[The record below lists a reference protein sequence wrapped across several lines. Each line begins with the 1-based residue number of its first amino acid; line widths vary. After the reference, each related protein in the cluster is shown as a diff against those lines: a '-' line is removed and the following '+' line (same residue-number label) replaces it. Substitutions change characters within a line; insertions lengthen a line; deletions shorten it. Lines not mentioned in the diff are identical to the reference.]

1 MIKGIKEYFFVAVS
15 AGSVLL
21 IDFLSKN
28 KIISIF
34 KDGIVE
40 KIYVNEYLDFI
51 LVFNTGISYGLFSGG
66 GDFQKWILISL
77 SILIIIFL
85 LSLIR
90 NESTILSKLSISFI
104 IGGALGN
111 VLDRFTYGAVVDFI
125 SLHAKGFSWYIFNIA
140 DMFIV
145 LGVILFILS
154 QFILSKKKIL
164 ADYVINNNF
173 SVNVMKKKVKLI
185 KKKILNERNSSR
197 Y

>member
-1 MIKGIKEYFFVAVS
+1 MIKGIKEYLFVAVLS
-15 AGSVLL
+15 GSVLL

-40 KIYVNEYLDFI
+40 KIYVNDYLDLI

-90 NESTILSKLSISFI
+90 NESTVLSKLSISFI

-154 QFILSKKKIL
+154 QFILSKK
-164 ADYVINNNF
+164 
-173 SVNVMKKKVKLI
+173 NVG
-185 KKKILNERNSSR
+185 N
-197 Y
+197 

>member
-1 MIKGIKEYFFVAVS
+1 MIKGIKEYLFVAVS
-15 AGSVLL
+15 SGSVLL

-111 VLDRFTYGAVVDFI
+111 VLDRLTYGAVVDFI

-154 QFILSKKKIL
+154 QFILSKK
-164 ADYVINNNF
+164 
-173 SVNVMKKKVKLI
+173 NVG
-185 KKKILNERNSSR
+185 N
-197 Y
+197 

>member
-1 MIKGIKEYFFVAVS
+1 MIKGIKEYLFVTAS
-15 AGSVLL
+15 SGSVLL

-66 GDFQKWILISL
+66 GDFQKWFLISL

-154 QFILSKKKIL
+154 QFILSKK
-164 ADYVINNNF
+164 
-173 SVNVMKKKVKLI
+173 NVG
-185 KKKILNERNSSR
+185 N
-197 Y
+197 

>member
-1 MIKGIKEYFFVAVS
+1 MIKGIKEYLFVALS
-15 AGSVLL
+15 SGSVLL

-77 SILIIIFL
+77 SILIIVFL

-154 QFILSKKKIL
+154 QFILSKK
-164 ADYVINNNF
+164 
-173 SVNVMKKKVKLI
+173 NVG
-185 KKKILNERNSSR
+185 N
-197 Y
+197 

>member
-1 MIKGIKEYFFVAVS
+1 MKVSKEYLIVIAS
-15 AGSVLL
+15 SSSVFL
-21 IDFLSKN
+21 IDLLSKN

-34 KDGIVE
+34 KDGVIE
-40 KIYVNEYLDFI
+40 KIYVNDYLDFI

-85 LSLIR
+85 LSFVR
-90 NESTILSKLSISFI
+90 NESSILSKLGISFI

-111 VLDRFTYGAVVDFI
+111 VLDRFIYGAVVDFI

-145 LGVILFILS
+145 VGVILFILS
-154 QFILSKKKIL
+154 QFILSKK
-164 ADYVINNNF
+164 
-173 SVNVMKKKVKLI
+173 NVG
-185 KKKILNERNSSR
+185 N
-197 Y
+197 

>member
-1 MIKGIKEYFFVAVS
+1 MMKVSKEYLIVIAS
-15 AGSVLL
+15 SSSVFL
-21 IDFLSKN
+21 IDLLSKN

-34 KDGIVE
+34 KDGVVE

-90 NESTILSKLSISFI
+90 NESTILSKLGISFI

-111 VLDRFTYGAVVDFI
+111 VLDRFIYGAVVDFI

-145 LGVILFILS
+145 IGVILFILS
-154 QFILSKKKIL
+154 QFILSKK
-164 ADYVINNNF
+164 
-173 SVNVMKKKVKLI
+173 NVG
-185 KKKILNERNSSR
+185 N
-197 Y
+197 

>member
-1 MIKGIKEYFFVAVS
+1 MIKVIKEYLIVIIS
-15 AGSVLL
+15 SSSVFL
-21 IDFLSKN
+21 IDLLSKN

-34 KDGIVE
+34 KDGVVE

-77 SILIIIFL
+77 SILIVIFL
-85 LSLIR
+85 LSFIR
-90 NESTILSKLSISFI
+90 NESSILSKLSISFI

-111 VLDRFTYGAVVDFI
+111 VLDRFIYGAVVDFI

-145 LGVILFILS
+145 IGVILFILS
-154 QFILSKKKIL
+154 QFILSKK
-164 ADYVINNNF
+164 
-173 SVNVMKKKVKLI
+173 NVG
-185 KKKILNERNSSR
+185 N
-197 Y
+197 

>member
-1 MIKGIKEYFFVAVS
+1 MIKGIKEYLFVAVS
-15 AGSVLL
+15 AVSVLL

-154 QFILSKKKIL
+154 QFILSKK
-164 ADYVINNNF
+164 
-173 SVNVMKKKVKLI
+173 NVG
-185 KKKILNERNSSR
+185 N
-197 Y
+197 

>member
-1 MIKGIKEYFFVAVS
+1 MIKGIKEYLFVAVS
-15 AGSVLL
+15 SGSVLL

-111 VLDRFTYGAVVDFI
+111 VLDRFIYGAVVDFI

-154 QFILSKKKIL
+154 QFILSKK
-164 ADYVINNNF
+164 
-173 SVNVMKKKVKLI
+173 NVG
-185 KKKILNERNSSR
+185 N
-197 Y
+197 

>member
-1 MIKGIKEYFFVAVS
+1 MIKGIKEYLFVAVS
-15 AGSVLL
+15 AVSVLL

-40 KIYVNEYLDFI
+40 KIFVNEYLDFI

-85 LSLIR
+85 LSFIR
-90 NESTILSKLSISFI
+90 NESSILSNLSISFI

-154 QFILSKKKIL
+154 QFILSKK
-164 ADYVINNNF
+164 
-173 SVNVMKKKVKLI
+173 NVG
-185 KKKILNERNSSR
+185 N
-197 Y
+197 

>member
-1 MIKGIKEYFFVAVS
+1 MIKGIKEYLFVAVS
-15 AGSVLL
+15 SGSVLL

-34 KDGIVE
+34 KDGIIE

-77 SILIIIFL
+77 SILIVIFL
-85 LSLIR
+85 LSFIR
-90 NESTILSKLSISFI
+90 NESSILSKLSISFI

-145 LGVILFILS
+145 LGVILFIHS
-154 QFILSKKKIL
+154 QFILSKK
-164 ADYVINNNF
+164 
-173 SVNVMKKKVKLI
+173 NVG
-185 KKKILNERNSSR
+185 N
-197 Y
+197 

>member
-1 MIKGIKEYFFVAVS
+1 MMKVSKEYLIVIAS
-15 AGSVLL
+15 SSSVFL
-21 IDFLSKN
+21 IDLLSKN

-34 KDGIVE
+34 KDGVIE
-40 KIYVNEYLDFI
+40 KIYVNDYLDFI

-85 LSLIR
+85 LSFIR
-90 NESTILSKLSISFI
+90 NESSILSNLSISFI

-154 QFILSKKKIL
+154 QFILSKK
-164 ADYVINNNF
+164 
-173 SVNVMKKKVKLI
+173 NVG
-185 KKKILNERNSSR
+185 N
-197 Y
+197 

>member
-1 MIKGIKEYFFVAVS
+1 MIKVIKEYLIVIIS
-15 AGSVLL
+15 SSSVFL
-21 IDFLSKN
+21 IDLLSKN

-34 KDGIVE
+34 KDGVVE

-85 LSLIR
+85 LSFVR
-90 NESTILSKLSISFI
+90 NESTILSKLGVSFI

-111 VLDRFTYGAVVDFI
+111 VLDRFTYGAVIDFI

-145 LGVILFILS
+145 VGVILFILS
-154 QFILSKKKIL
+154 QFILSKK
-164 ADYVINNNF
+164 
-173 SVNVMKKKVKLI
+173 NVG
-185 KKKILNERNSSR
+185 N
-197 Y
+197 

>member
-1 MIKGIKEYFFVAVS
+1 MIKGIKEYLFVAVS
-15 AGSVLL
+15 AVSVLL

-34 KDGIVE
+34 KDGIIE
-40 KIYVNEYLDFI
+40 KIHVNEYLDFI

-154 QFILSKKKIL
+154 QFILSKK
-164 ADYVINNNF
+164 
-173 SVNVMKKKVKLI
+173 NVG
-185 KKKILNERNSSR
+185 N
-197 Y
+197 

>member
-1 MIKGIKEYFFVAVS
+1 MIKVIKEYFIVIISFSGVF
-15 AGSVLL
+15 L
-21 IDFLSKN
+21 IDLLSKN

-34 KDGIVE
+34 KDGVVE

-77 SILIIIFL
+77 SILIVIFL
-85 LSLIR
+85 LSFIR
-90 NESTILSKLSISFI
+90 NESSILSKLSISFI

-145 LGVILFILS
+145 AGVILFILS
-154 QFILSKKKIL
+154 QFILSKK
-164 ADYVINNNF
+164 
-173 SVNVMKKKVKLI
+173 NVG
-185 KKKILNERNSSR
+185 N
-197 Y
+197 

>member
-1 MIKGIKEYFFVAVS
+1 MIKGTKDYLFVAVS

-111 VLDRFTYGAVVDFI
+111 VLDRFRYGAVVDFI
-125 SLHAKGFSWYIFNIA
+125 SLHARGFSWYIFNIA
-140 DMFIV
+140 DIFIV

-154 QFILSKKKIL
+154 QFILSKK
-164 ADYVINNNF
+164 
-173 SVNVMKKKVKLI
+173 NVG
-185 KKKILNERNSSR
+185 N
-197 Y
+197 

>member
-1 MIKGIKEYFFVAVS
+1 MIKGIKEYLFVAVS
-15 AGSVLL
+15 TGSVLL

-85 LSLIR
+85 LNLIR
-90 NESTILSKLSISFI
+90 NESSIISKLSISFI

-154 QFILSKKKIL
+154 QFILSKK
-164 ADYVINNNF
+164 
-173 SVNVMKKKVKLI
+173 NVG
-185 KKKILNERNSSR
+185 N
-197 Y
+197 

>member
-1 MIKGIKEYFFVAVS
+1 MLHYHLVAF
-15 AGSVLL
+15 L

-90 NESTILSKLSISFI
+90 NESIFLSKLSISFI

-154 QFILSKKKIL
+154 QFILSKK
-164 ADYVINNNF
+164 
-173 SVNVMKKKVKLI
+173 NVG
-185 KKKILNERNSSR
+185 N
-197 Y
+197 

>member
-1 MIKGIKEYFFVAVS
+1 MIKGIKEYLFVAVS
-15 AGSVLL
+15 SGSVLL

-34 KDGIVE
+34 KDGIIE

-85 LSLIR
+85 LNIIR

-154 QFILSKKKIL
+154 QFILSKK
-164 ADYVINNNF
+164 
-173 SVNVMKKKVKLI
+173 NVG
-185 KKKILNERNSSR
+185 N
-197 Y
+197 

>member
-1 MIKGIKEYFFVAVS
+1 MIKGIKEYLFVAVS
-15 AGSVLL
+15 SGSVLL

-90 NESTILSKLSISFI
+90 NESAILSKLSISFI

-154 QFILSKKKIL
+154 QFILSKK
-164 ADYVINNNF
+164 
-173 SVNVMKKKVKLI
+173 NVG
-185 KKKILNERNSSR
+185 N
-197 Y
+197 

>member
-1 MIKGIKEYFFVAVS
+1 MIKGTKDYLFVAVS
-15 AGSVLL
+15 SSSVLL

-40 KIYVNEYLDFI
+40 KIFVNEYLDFI

-90 NESTILSKLSISFI
+90 NESAILSKLSISFI

-125 SLHAKGFSWYIFNIA
+125 SLHARGFSWYIFNIA

-154 QFILSKKKIL
+154 QFILSKK
-164 ADYVINNNF
+164 
-173 SVNVMKKKVKLI
+173 NVG
-185 KKKILNERNSSR
+185 N
-197 Y
+197 

>member
-1 MIKGIKEYFFVAVS
+1 MLKDIKVYFFVIFS
-15 AGSVLL
+15 SSCVLL
-21 IDFLSKN
+21 FDFLSKN

-34 KDGIVE
+34 KDGVVE

-154 QFILSKKKIL
+154 QFILSKK
-164 ADYVINNNF
+164 
-173 SVNVMKKKVKLI
+173 NVG
-185 KKKILNERNSSR
+185 N
-197 Y
+197 

>member
-1 MIKGIKEYFFVAVS
+1 MIKGTKDYLFVAVS
-15 AGSVLL
+15 SSSVLL

-85 LSLIR
+85 LNLIR
-90 NESTILSKLSISFI
+90 NESSILSKLSISFI

-125 SLHAKGFSWYIFNIA
+125 SLHARGFSWYIFNIA
-140 DMFIV
+140 DIFIV

-154 QFILSKKKIL
+154 QFILSQK
-164 ADYVINNNF
+164 
-173 SVNVMKKKVKLI
+173 NVG
-185 KKKILNERNSSR
+185 N
-197 Y
+197 

>member
-1 MIKGIKEYFFVAVS
+1 MIKGIKEYLFVAVS
-15 AGSVLL
+15 SSSVLL

-125 SLHAKGFSWYIFNIA
+125 SLHARGFSWYIFNIA

-154 QFILSKKKIL
+154 QFILSKK
-164 ADYVINNNF
+164 
-173 SVNVMKKKVKLI
+173 NVG
-185 KKKILNERNSSR
+185 N
-197 Y
+197 

>member
-1 MIKGIKEYFFVAVS
+1 MIKGIKEYLFVAVS
-15 AGSVLL
+15 SGSVLL

-90 NESTILSKLSISFI
+90 NESTILSKLSISLI

-111 VLDRFTYGAVVDFI
+111 VLDRLSYGAVVDFI

-154 QFILSKKKIL
+154 QFILSKK
-164 ADYVINNNF
+164 
-173 SVNVMKKKVKLI
+173 NVG
-185 KKKILNERNSSR
+185 N
-197 Y
+197 

>member
-1 MIKGIKEYFFVAVS
+1 MIKGIKEYLFVAVS
-15 AGSVLL
+15 AVSVLL

-85 LSLIR
+85 LNIIR

-111 VLDRFTYGAVVDFI
+111 VLDRLIYGAVVDFI

-154 QFILSKKKIL
+154 QFILSKK
-164 ADYVINNNF
+164 
-173 SVNVMKKKVKLI
+173 NVG
-185 KKKILNERNSSR
+185 N
-197 Y
+197 

>member
-1 MIKGIKEYFFVAVS
+1 MIKVIKEYLIVIIS
-15 AGSVLL
+15 SSSVFL
-21 IDFLSKN
+21 IDLLSKN

-34 KDGIVE
+34 KDGVVE

-85 LSLIR
+85 LSFIR
-90 NESTILSKLSISFI
+90 NESSILSKLSISFI

-111 VLDRFTYGAVVDFI
+111 VLDRFIYGAVVDFI

-154 QFILSKKKIL
+154 QFILSKK
-164 ADYVINNNF
+164 
-173 SVNVMKKKVKLI
+173 NVG
-185 KKKILNERNSSR
+185 N
-197 Y
+197 

>member
-1 MIKGIKEYFFVAVS
+1 MIKGIKEYLFVAVS
-15 AGSVLL
+15 AVSVLL

-34 KDGIVE
+34 KDGIIE

-77 SILIIIFL
+77 SILIIVFL

-154 QFILSKKKIL
+154 QFILSKKNIG
-164 ADYVINNNF
+164 N
-173 SVNVMKKKVKLI
+173 
-185 KKKILNERNSSR
+185 
-197 Y
+197 

>member
-1 MIKGIKEYFFVAVS
+1 MIKVIKEYLIVIIS
-15 AGSVLL
+15 SSSVFL
-21 IDFLSKN
+21 IDLLSKN

-34 KDGIVE
+34 KDGVVE

-85 LSLIR
+85 LSFIR
-90 NESTILSKLSISFI
+90 NESSILSKLSISFI

-111 VLDRFTYGAVVDFI
+111 VLDRFIYGAVVDFI

-145 LGVILFILS
+145 VGVILFILS
-154 QFILSKKKIL
+154 QFILSKK
-164 ADYVINNNF
+164 
-173 SVNVMKKKVKLI
+173 NVG
-185 KKKILNERNSSR
+185 N
-197 Y
+197 

>member
-1 MIKGIKEYFFVAVS
+1 MIKGIKEYLFVAVS
-15 AGSVLL
+15 AVSVLL

-34 KDGIVE
+34 KDGTIE
-40 KIYVNEYLDFI
+40 KIHVNEYLDFI

-85 LSLIR
+85 LNFIR

-111 VLDRFTYGAVVDFI
+111 LLDRFTYGAVVDFI

-154 QFILSKKKIL
+154 QFILSKK
-164 ADYVINNNF
+164 
-173 SVNVMKKKVKLI
+173 NVG
-185 KKKILNERNSSR
+185 N
-197 Y
+197 

>member
-1 MIKGIKEYFFVAVS
+1 MIKVIKENLIVIVS
-15 AGSVLL
+15 FSSVFL
-21 IDFLSKN
+21 IDLLSKN

-34 KDGIVE
+34 KDGVVE

-85 LSLIR
+85 LSFIR
-90 NESTILSKLSISFI
+90 NESSILSKLSISFI

-111 VLDRFTYGAVVDFI
+111 VLDRFIYGAVVDFI

-145 LGVILFILS
+145 IGVILFILS
-154 QFILSKKKIL
+154 QFILSKK
-164 ADYVINNNF
+164 
-173 SVNVMKKKVKLI
+173 NVG
-185 KKKILNERNSSR
+185 N
-197 Y
+197 

>member
-1 MIKGIKEYFFVAVS
+1 MIKGIKEYLFVALS
-15 AGSVLL
+15 SGSVLL

-154 QFILSKKKIL
+154 QFILSKK
-164 ADYVINNNF
+164 
-173 SVNVMKKKVKLI
+173 NVG
-185 KKKILNERNSSR
+185 N
-197 Y
+197 

>member
-1 MIKGIKEYFFVAVS
+1 MIKGIKEYLFVAVS
-15 AGSVLL
+15 SGSVLL

-140 DMFIV
+140 DIFIV

-154 QFILSKKKIL
+154 QFILSKK
-164 ADYVINNNF
+164 
-173 SVNVMKKKVKLI
+173 NVG
-185 KKKILNERNSSR
+185 N
-197 Y
+197 

>member
-1 MIKGIKEYFFVAVS
+1 MMKVSKEYLIVIAS
-15 AGSVLL
+15 SSSVFL
-21 IDFLSKN
+21 IDLLSKN

-34 KDGIVE
+34 KDGVIE
-40 KIYVNEYLDFI
+40 KIYVNDYLDFI

-85 LSLIR
+85 LSFIR
-90 NESTILSKLSISFI
+90 NESSILSNLSISFI

-125 SLHAKGFSWYIFNIA
+125 SLHARGFSWYIFNIA

-145 LGVILFILS
+145 LGVILFIIS
-154 QFILSKKKIL
+154 QFILSKK
-164 ADYVINNNF
+164 
-173 SVNVMKKKVKLI
+173 NVG
-185 KKKILNERNSSR
+185 N
-197 Y
+197 

>member
-1 MIKGIKEYFFVAVS
+1 MIKGIREYLFVVVS
-15 AGSVLL
+15 SGSILL

-85 LSLIR
+85 LSFIR
-90 NESTILSKLSISFI
+90 NESSILSKLSISFI

-111 VLDRFTYGAVVDFI
+111 VLDRFIYGAVVDFI

-145 LGVILFILS
+145 VGVILFILS
-154 QFILSKKKIL
+154 QFILSKK
-164 ADYVINNNF
+164 
-173 SVNVMKKKVKLI
+173 NVG
-185 KKKILNERNSSR
+185 N
-197 Y
+197 